1 MRASF
6 STGLGFTGSS
16 LPAGG
21 GDGSGLFAL
30 MGDRGLRGGDARPVF
45 AGSTSQ
51 GFPRPRRGVPAAP
64 SAAAKPTDG
73 VEFELPLE
81 EAAETDPDLLAPRMD
96 RLMRS

>member
-30 MGDRGLRGGDARPVF
+30 MGDRGLRGGDFYNV
-45 AGSTSQ
+45 Q
-51 GFPRPRRGVPAAP
+51 H
-64 SAAAKPTDG
+64 KP
-73 VEFELPLE
+73 
-81 EAAETDPDLLAPRMD
+81 D
-96 RLMRS
+96 RWSG